1 MNVTRENVD
10 ELNAILKITVEKN
23 DYQAK
28 VDKTLEDYRKRSN
41 IPGFRKGKVP
51 MGMIKKQYGKAVLG
65 DELNRVVSD
74 ALYKYIED
82 EKIEVLGN
90 PLPKNDI
97 EIKGDFDNP
106 DTFEFAYEIGISPVV
121 DVKLSGRN
129 KFDFTKVKVDDALID
144 KQVDDLTRRYG
155 KLVSVDKVGEKDL
168 ILCQFVE
175 LDEAGEIKAGGI
187 MNNSTISM
195 EFVEDRKTAKEIIG
209 KKVGD
214 KVVVDPSKVSKG
226 GKDTAA
232 MLGIT
237 EEELAN
243 VADKFQMTI
252 NEIKVMEPAE
262 MNQELFDK
270 LFGEGAVTSEK
281 ELREKVKEDL
291 VKMFENDSNRIL
303 VRRISNSLIEKT
315 EFELPNE
322 FLKRWIFVTQN
333 SNHNHNH
340 DHGHDHQHN
349 HVSMEDIERDYENYV
364 RGLRW
369 QLIQG
374 EIFKK
379 NDLKIER
386 QEAIEYT
393 KGLLVNQYAQYG
405 IPAPE
410 DKELEASAI
419 QVLKDNKEAQQ
430 IYDMLADEK
439 MLNYF
444 KETVKLV
451 DVEVDYDEFLRIA
464 QDQNA

>member
-1 MNVTRENVD
+1 
-10 ELNAILKITVEKN
+10 
-23 DYQAK
+23 
-28 VDKTLEDYRKRSN
+28 
-41 IPGFRKGKVP
+41 
-51 MGMIKKQYGKAVLG
+51 
-65 DELNRVVSD
+65 
-74 ALYKYIED
+74 
-82 EKIEVLGN
+82 
-90 PLPKNDI
+90 
-97 EIKGDFDNP
+97 
-106 DTFEFAYEIGISPVV
+106 
-121 DVKLSGRN
+121 
-129 KFDFTKVKVDDALID
+129 
-144 KQVDDLTRRYG
+144 
-155 KLVSVDKVGEKDL
+155 
-168 ILCQFVE
+168 
-175 LDEAGEIKAGGI
+175 
-187 MNNSTISM
+187 
-195 EFVEDRKTAKEIIG
+195 
-209 KKVGD
+209 
-214 KVVVDPSKVSKG
+214 
-226 GKDTAA
+226 
-232 MLGIT
+232 
-237 EEELAN
+237 
-243 VADKFQMTI
+243 MTI

-333 SNHNHNH
+333 SNHNH

>member
-1 MNVTRENVD
+1 
-10 ELNAILKITVEKN
+10 
-23 DYQAK
+23 
-28 VDKTLEDYRKRSN
+28 
-41 IPGFRKGKVP
+41 
-51 MGMIKKQYGKAVLG
+51 
-65 DELNRVVSD
+65 
-74 ALYKYIED
+74 
-82 EKIEVLGN
+82 
-90 PLPKNDI
+90 
-97 EIKGDFDNP
+97 
-106 DTFEFAYEIGISPVV
+106 
-121 DVKLSGRN
+121 
-129 KFDFTKVKVDDALID
+129 
-144 KQVDDLTRRYG
+144 
-155 KLVSVDKVGEKDL
+155 
-168 ILCQFVE
+168 
-175 LDEAGEIKAGGI
+175 

-195 EFVEDRKTAKEIIG
+195 EFVEDKKTAKEIIG

-333 SNHNHNH
+333 SNHNH

>member
-175 LDEAGEIKAGGI
+175 LDEAGEIKVGGI

-195 EFVEDRKTAKEIIG
+195 EFVEDKKTAKEIIG

-333 SNHNHNH
+333 SKHNHDH

-405 IPAPE
+405 ISAPE